1 MKIGQLSRSN
11 STTSTASTPSS
22 TTSYVPPIITRVPS
36 TPAAVVPVSVP
47 VVQPA
52 KSVPEVT
59 QPVVTPAVTP
69 AVVAAVPQAALKSE
83 EEEAKRKDVERE
95 KEVATEGLRKKV
107 DEMAV
112 ENLELVEAIKEYQ
125 ETLEIIMGKH
135 RVLMV

>member
-1 MKIGQLSRSN
+1 M
-11 STTSTASTPSS
+11 
-22 TTSYVPPIITRVPS
+22 
-36 TPAAVVPVSVP
+36 PVSVP

-59 QPVVTPAVTP
+59 QPVVTPSVTP
-69 AVVAAVPQAALKSE
+69 AVVAAVPQAAPKSE